1 MSNVGPLPVMA
12 GSLPLVSC
20 CCSQLT
26 PVMPW
31 LLDRSDQLA
40 TRLARNG
47 EPEAIH
53 IEETDTALAI
63 DWKGHYRIDGP
74 AFVYSDRASG
84 RTVTIL
90 GYPTDKLG
98 ATA

>member
-1 MSNVGPLPVMA
+1 
-12 GSLPLVSC
+12 
-20 CCSQLT
+20 
-26 PVMPW
+26 MPW

-90 GYPTDKLG
+90 GYPTDKLVDIESRG
-98 ATA
+98 NAQHRSGGKFQICLART